1 MTCEGTF
8 DWSNHDVVL
17 QFTDL
22 EYTVRYDAAQSFKW
36 NPLRK
41 ITRVVKS
48 HTDRKKILNGITGY
62 VASKQILA
70 LMGPSGSGKTTL
82 LKIIGGRIQGKL
94 TGSLTYNG
102 VPYSNALKRRSVR
115 V

>member
-1 MTCEGTF
+1 M
-8 DWSNHDVVL
+8 
-17 QFTDL
+17 
-22 EYTVRYDAAQSFKW
+22 RYDAAQSFKW

-41 ITRVVKS
+41 NKRVVKR
-48 HTDRKKILNGITGY
+48 HTDRNKFLNGITWY
-62 VASKQILA
+62 VALKQIMA

-94 TGSLTYNG
+94 TSSLIYNV
-102 VPYSNALKRRSVR
+102 VPYSPVQ